1 MSTTKV
7 FLSETPEILGAH
19 MSVEGGLFRALERGH
34 SIGCNTIQIFT
45 RNASRWAAKD
55 VSTEEA
61 SLFRKARRAARIA
74 PVFAHCSYL
83 INLGC
88 DGEFYERSID
98 ALTAEVIR
106 AEQLALNFVVLHPG
120 SHRGCGEEQGL
131 RFVVCALNQVF
142 ERTYGMKCKIAIEN
156 TAGQGNCLGSKIEH
170 LQYIVKNCADPNRI
184 GVCIDTCHF
193 FAAGYD
199 IRTKEAYNLTFQEL
213 LSKVPL
219 RKIFAFHLN
228 DSKKQL
234 QSNVDRHEH
243 IGKGHLGV
251 EAFRLLLND
260 PRFKKIPKV
269 LETPKGKDLAE
280 DVVNLALLR
289 SLSQRREVP
298 KP

>member
-1 MSTTKV
+1 
-7 FLSETPEILGAH
+7 
-19 MSVEGGLFRALERGH
+19 
-34 SIGCNTIQIFT
+34 
-45 RNASRWAAKD
+45 
-55 VSTEEA
+55 
-61 SLFRKARRAARIA
+61 
-74 PVFAHCSYL
+74 
-83 INLGC
+83 
-88 DGEFYERSID
+88 
-98 ALTAEVIR
+98 
-106 AEQLALNFVVLHPG
+106 
-120 SHRGCGEEQGL
+120 
-131 RFVVCALNQVF
+131 
-142 ERTYGMKCKIAIEN
+142 MKCKIAIEN

-199 IRTKEAYNLTFQEL
+199 IRTKEAYDLTFQEL